1 MRKIIAVFISLSF
14 ASLAFAQQGLLWDG
28 FDKKELH
35 WTPVNWQNARPIELS
50 IADSPPKADASDGK
64 YSLRIDI
71 KEDVNKSKTK
81 IAIYREEEL
90 DLSKHNISLDIF
102 VQNSMNASAAVAF
115 ETGKKW
121 TYYES
126 SPVPLKKGWNKEVT
140 FNLGKANFESQ
151 ASGWKYNV
159 RLADRNDIRKVVV
172 LVYNTVLLE
181 ADVVY
186 IDNIRFKPTHKLV
199 EIFPYLGV
207 AFADEGTKI
216 ISVAENAP
224 EIPRYEKLE
233 LTVDLEAP
241 YKNPFNP
248 EEVDLTATFTS
259 PSNETVAV
267 PGFLYSAKPDA
278 EGNYT
283 APVWKVRFAP
293 TQEGWWQ
300 YSLFLKTPSGED
312 ATQTR
317 TFKCTASPDSPTSSE
332 KGFVR
337 VSKKDPAYFEFDDE
351 EFYYALGQ
359 NVCWASIPSFKRY
372 FKEMNKAGENWS
384 RVWMSD
390 WEVGLEWSKGRGYRG
405 LGQYNLEK
413 AEKLDK
419 IVDLAKESGIFFSL
433 VINHHGQLS
442 TRVNPQWDDNPY
454 NIKNGGPCKE
464 PIDFFTDPAARKY
477 FKNRM
482 RYIIARWSYSPN
494 IFAWELWNELTFI
507 DDLDPDKDAAWH
519 KEMARYIKEI
529 DPLKH
534 MISTS
539 YAGTFHEYGLN
550 KKVWEIPEIDFTQ
563 FHMYTHDVVGA
574 EVGAY
579 RLMKAFKKPYFMAEI
594 GTDSADGVDEKDL
607 DGAYLHSAIWSQF
620 MLACGGNAMPW
631 WWDKYIHPKKMYYH
645 WKALSEYARGE
656 DRRGKNYQTSIA
668 RIISDVEGLNTPI
681 YAIGLLNS
689 EEAFIWV
696 FDLKWT
702 SYDPKRTEASFINNA
717 VVRLDWMDEG
727 TYKVEFWDT
736 YKGQMIETREIAS
749 DDNGLDFTLPP
760 FKKDIACKI
769 KLTEKKSASKKEAC
783 LVSTVPTPIGHAEK
797 EISVKRAKGPI
808 TIDGDLG
815 DWSLGKFEKDEVA
828 YVARGYGFVLAG
840 NIKEASDCS
849 GRFYLLY
856 DDANLYFAAVVRD
869 NVVIGKQKSVDIW
882 RDDNVELWIDTKGD
896 ADFFN
901 NMPFNP
907 NCYQIDFAPLTK
919 DLKPAVYVYRNI
931 NTKPVTE
938 ATRVASVISE
948 DPKNSGY
955 TVEASIPISA
965 LNGLEMRSGGL
976 LGVNFSVSDK
986 DTDTG
991 EWKHIIWSGQKEDDA
1006 TQWGKLRIKN

>member
-1 MRKIIAVFISLSF
+1 MRKIIAAFIYLSL
-14 ASLAFAQQGLLWDG
+14 AGAAFAQQDLPWDN
-28 FDKKELH
+28 FETKELR

-50 IADSPPKADASDGK
+50 IADSPSKAAGK
-64 YSLRIDI
+64 PIAGKFSLRVDI
-71 KEDVNKSKTK
+71 YEDVNRSRNK

-102 VQNSMNASAAVAF
+102 VQNSMNAAAAVAF

-126 SPVPLKKGWNKEVT
+126 SQINLKKGWNKDVT
-140 FNLGKANFESQ
+140 FDLSKPTFESQ
-151 ASGWKYNV
+151 ASGWKYDV
-159 RLADRNDIRKVVV
+159 KLADRGDIRKVVI

-181 ADVVY
+181 PDVVY
-186 IDNIRFKPTHKLV
+186 LDNIRFKPTHKLA
-199 EIFPYLGV
+199 ESFPSFGV
-207 AFADEGTKI
+207 AYAEDIHETKI
-216 ISVAENAP
+216 LSVSDNSP
-224 EIPRYEKLE
+224 EIPRYGKFE

-248 EEVDLTATFTS
+248 EELDLTATFTS
-259 PSNETVAV
+259 PSNDTVVV
-267 PGFLYSAKPDA
+267 PGFLYSAKLDT

-283 APVWKVRFAP
+283 ACVWKVRFSP
-293 TQEGWWQ
+293 TQEGRWQ
-300 YSLFLKTPSGED
+300 YSVFLKTPSGED
-312 ATQTR
+312 ATQVK
-317 TFKCTASPDSPTSSE
+317 TFKCTASPD

-337 VSKKDPAYFEFDDE
+337 VSEKDPAYFEFDNE

-359 NVCWASIPSFKRY
+359 NVCWASTPSFKKY

-384 RVWMSD
+384 RVWMAN
-390 WEVGLEWSKGRGYRG
+390 WEVGLEWTKERGYRG

-419 IVDLAKESGIFFSL
+419 IVDLAEENGIFFSL

-454 NIKNGGPCKE
+454 NVKNGGPCKA
-464 PIDFFTDPAARKY
+464 PIDFFTDPAAKRY

-507 DDLDPDKDAAWH
+507 DDLDLDKDAAWH
-519 KEMARYIKEI
+519 KEMAQYIKDI
-529 DPLKH
+529 DPDKH
-534 MISTS
+534 LISTS
-539 YAGTFHEYGLN
+539 YAGTFHEYGFN

-579 RLMKAFKKPYFMAEI
+579 RLMRAFNKPYFMAEI

-607 DGAYLHSAIWSQF
+607 DGAYLHSAIWAQY
-620 MLACGGNAMPW
+620 MLACAGNAMPW

-645 WKALSEYARGE
+645 WRALSEFAKGQ

-668 RIISDVEGLNTPI
+668 RIISEIEGLNTPI

-689 EEAFIWV
+689 EEAFIWI

-702 SYDPKRTEASFINNA
+702 SYDPKRTDAPFINNA

-727 TYKVEFWDT
+727 TYKAEFWDT
-736 YKGQMIETREIAS
+736 YKGQIVETRDIKS

-769 KLTEKKSASKKEAC
+769 RLTEKKSASKKEAC
-783 LVSTVPTPIGHAEK
+783 LVSTVPAPIGHAEK
-797 EISVKRAKGPI
+797 EINVKRAKGPI
-808 TIDGDLG
+808 TIDGDLN
-815 DWSLGKFEKDEVA
+815 DWQLGKFEKDEMA
-828 YVARGYGFVLAG
+828 YVAKGYGFVTSG
-840 NIKEASDCS
+840 NIRDASDCN
-849 GRFYLLY
+849 GKFYLLY
-856 DDANLYFAAVVRD
+856 DDTNLYLAAVVRD
-869 NVVIGKQKSVDIW
+869 NAAIGKQRGVDIW
-882 RDDNVELWIDTKGD
+882 RDDNVEFWIDTKGD

-919 DLKPAVYVYRNI
+919 DSKPAAYVYRNI
-931 NTKPVTE
+931 NTKPV
-938 ATRVASVISE
+938 ADAVRVASKISE

-955 TVEASIPISA
+955 TIEISMPISV
-965 LNGLEMRSGGL
+965 LNGLEMKAGGIA
-976 LGVNFSVSDK
+976 GVNFSISDK

-1006 TQWGKLRIKN
+1006 TQWGKLRVKN